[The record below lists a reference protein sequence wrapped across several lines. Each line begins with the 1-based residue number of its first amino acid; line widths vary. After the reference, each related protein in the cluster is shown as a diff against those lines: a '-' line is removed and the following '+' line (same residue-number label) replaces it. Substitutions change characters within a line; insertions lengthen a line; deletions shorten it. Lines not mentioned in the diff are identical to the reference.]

1 MVSGSVWPGGST
13 SGGLQWLAGL
23 KCFSRIASFNR
34 AAGLGWAAA
43 SNSENKENIIRH
55 ESEETAQPG

>member
-34 AAGLGWAAA
+34 AAAP
-43 SNSENKENIIRH
+43 NSENKENIIRH
-55 ESEETAQPG
+55 ESEETAKSG